1 MSGYT
6 VIVYDRLAKNVSV
19 ESYGNEVAAI
29 RATRVYVGDA
39 VTGWVKIIR
48 NSDGDIYYE
57 VDGDSVREKSW

>member
-6 VIVYDRLAKNVSV
+6 VLIYDRLAKNVSV
-19 ESYGNEVAAI
+19 ETYENSVAAL
-29 RATRVYVGDA
+29 RATMVYVEDV

-57 VDGDSVREKSW
+57 VDGDSVKEK